1 MVVVFEVVF
10 VVTAV
15 AAFEVFEVVFEVTA
29 VVVFEVVFEVA
40 VFPLAADAEEEEA
53 VVGTVSSAVDFS
65 EWTEADRRLSFASRF
80 SFKTATRF

>member
-1 MVVVFEVVF
+1 MPAMVVVFEVVF

-15 AAFEVFEVVFEVTA
+15 AAFE
-29 VVVFEVVFEVA
+29 VFEVVFEVA